1 MKTLLTFLCALLTGS
16 LVTAQQ
22 TNMMGCAHDLV
33 LSKMAAANPEYQNH
47 CQAQHEYAVKG
58 SKKQS
63 EERVAVVFQIP
74 VVFHIVHNPDFPEQ
88 NISDE
93 VIQRQIEIL
102 NEDFRRLN
110 PNAVDTREEFLP
122 VAADCEVE
130 FYLAE
135 LDNWGNPT
143 NGIDR
148 VETEEPYFFFDIFS
162 TEITL
167 DAVKFTDQGGVDAWN
182 QDEFL
187 NIWVCSIYAGE
198 FAQLFGFA
206 YPPEGAAN
214 WEGLIDDVPEGT
226 EGVVVNYT
234 VVGDNN
240 PQANDDNFL
249 GNDGGRVLTHEVG
262 HYLGLRH
269 TWGDGFFDGCA
280 ADDGM
285 ADTPNI
291 DYNNAYACTLG
302 DNSCDEGE
310 GDLPDMSEN
319 YMDYNQDDCVNV
331 FTNDQVNMM
340 RFNLE
345 EFRPELIDG
354 IFVSVNEA
362 ILPEIQVYPNP
373 ASNLVRINADRKM
386 NVTFHDI
393 TGRIVETISLNLG
406 VNELNVQA
414 FEAGV
419 YLIQSEEGLLLE
431 RLVIQ

>member
-1 MKTLLTFLCALLTGS
+1 MKTLLTFAIALLTTS
-16 LVTAQQ
+16 SIFAQ
-22 TNMMGCAHDLV
+22 NSHVNGCAHDLV
-33 LSKMAAANPEYQNH
+33 LRKIAASNPGFQER
-47 CQAQHEYAVKG
+47 CQSQHEHAIKESRKG
-58 SKKQS
+58 DESKA
-63 EERVAVVFQIP
+63 AVVYQIP
-74 VVFHIVHNPDFPEQ
+74 VVFHVVHNPDMPEQ

-110 PNAVDTREEFLP
+110 PNAIDTREEFLP
-122 VAADCEVE
+122 VAADCEIE

-135 LDNWGNPT
+135 VDNWGNPT
-143 NGIDR
+143 SGIDR

-167 DAVKFTDQGGVDAWN
+167 DDVKFTDQGGVDAWN
-182 QDEFL
+182 PDEFL
-187 NIWVCSIYAGE
+187 NIWVCNIYAGE

-206 YPPEGAAN
+206 YPPEGAEN
-214 WEGLIDDVPEGT
+214 WEGLIDDVPEET
-226 EGVVVNYT
+226 EGIVVHYT

-240 PQANDDNFL
+240 PVANDDNFA

-280 ADDGM
+280 VDDGM

-291 DYNNAYACTLG
+291 DANNAYTCTFG
-302 DNSCDEGE
+302 NNTCDEGE

-319 YMDYNQDDCVNV
+319 YMDYNQDVCVNV
-331 FTNDQVNMM
+331 FTNDQKNMM

-354 IFVSVNEA
+354 VFVSVNEEVV
-362 ILPEIQVYPNP
+362 PEVQVFPNP
-373 ASNLVRINADRKM
+373 ASTFVRIKADRNLK
-386 NVTFHDI
+386 VSIHDL
-393 TGRIVETISLNLG
+393 TGRIVQTAMLNAG
-406 VNELNVQA
+406 VSEFSIAN

-419 YLIQSEEGLLLE
+419 YLIQTEEGMLLE
-431 RLVIQ
+431 RLVIR